1 MNILDII
8 ILICLVPALIVG
20 IKKGFISQVISIL
33 SIIVGIWASSR
44 FANIVS
50 EWLGQYI
57 TASENILR
65 LVAFVIILVLVFIIL
80 GLLGKLLDS
89 IIKVVLLGWVNRLL
103 GAIFSLLKAF
113 LILGLVMMLFTSLN
127 DALNLVKPEVI
138 KESLLFQPLKDLA
151 DMVFPYIK
159 NLLSIK

>member
-127 DALNLVKPEVI
+127 DALNLIKPEVI